1 MNISQRLIDAGK
13 KIYSSVRVAK
23 VHPTLVWGARILIL
37 IMLTP
42 IILSTIAF
50 AQSFAAGHVSDAN
63 EKLINVGTYLIDH
76 MYGQPGVVISLTA
89 LLAIG
94 IDRDGD
100 GLPDKLEETQKNDNK
115 TPMTLERGITN
126 DRDNSTGPK

>member
-1 MNISQRLIDAGK
+1 MNISQHLIDAGK
-13 KIYSSVRVAK
+13 KIYTSVRVAK

-50 AQSFAAGHVSDAN
+50 AQSFTVGYVSEAN
-63 EKLINVGTYLIDH
+63 EKLINMGTYLIDH

-115 TPMTLERGITN
+115 TSMTLERGITN
-126 DRDNSTGPK
+126 DKRL

>member
-1 MNISQRLIDAGK
+1 
-13 KIYSSVRVAK
+13 
-23 VHPTLVWGARILIL
+23 
-37 IMLTP
+37 MLTP

-50 AQSFAAGHVSDAN
+50 AQSFAVGYVSDAN
-63 EKLINVGTYLIDH
+63 EKLINMGTYLIDH

-100 GLPDKLEETQKNDNK
+100 GLPDKLEETKNDNK
-115 TPMTLERGITN
+115 TTMTLERGITN
-126 DRDNSTGPK
+126 DRDNFTDSK

>member
-50 AQSFAAGHVSDAN
+50 AQSFAAGYVSDAN
-63 EKLINVGTYLIDH
+63 EKLINMGTYLIDH